1 MGPGLSKKPHHK
13 GKSSPSRTQGT
24 SATRSEPTNIAQKYD
39 LSNFAVITV
48 IFNPVKYQSRYDH
61 YQKFEAHMARSGVQ
75 LITVECIFESAPQF
89 GLPRQTFEI
98 TRAGDRHHIQLVA
111 PSIIWL
117 KENLINIAV
126 QRLPQNIE
134 YVAWLDADIEFD
146 VCITETRSFVISTF
160 Y

>member
-1 MGPGLSKKPHHK
+1 MGNGLCRGDDYHNVVP
-13 GKSSPSRTQGT
+13 
-24 SATRSEPTNIAQKYD
+24 TRSVTTNITQKYD

-48 IFNPVKYQSRYDH
+48 IFNPVKYKSRYEH

-75 LITVECIFESAPQF
+75 LTTVECIFESTPHF
-89 GLPRQTFEI
+89 GLPRQNFEI
-98 TRAGDRHHIQLVA
+98 TRAGDHRHIQLVA
-111 PSIIWL
+111 PSIMWL

-146 VCITETRSFVISTF
+146 VRITETRSFVILTF
-160 Y
+160 H